1 MLDTLYIE
9 CCNDYT
15 TIMNI
20 IQTQTNQNF
29 GEFFRKHRV
38 NLGLTL
44 RSFCERFGY
53 DPGNIS
59 RLERNV
65 LTPSVDENIL
75 KGYAKALQISE
86 GSSDWV
92 TFFDLAHIAKGII
105 PIDIRNNEQM
115 MTVMPAFYRT
125 IRGEKLGKEKINK
138 LIALLND
145 GAN

>member
-1 MLDTLYIE
+1 
-9 CCNDYT
+9 
-15 TIMNI
+15 MNN
-20 IQTQTNQNF
+20 IQKQTNQNF

-38 NLGLTL
+38 SLGLTL
-44 RSFCERFGY
+44 RAFCERFGY

-75 KGYAKALQISE
+75 KGYAKALQIPD

-92 TFFDLAHIAKGII
+92 TFFDLAHIAKGIV

-125 IRGEKLGKEKINK
+125 IRGEKLDKEKINK

-145 GAN
+145 GNNGVN

>member
-1 MLDTLYIE
+1 
-9 CCNDYT
+9 
-15 TIMNI
+15 MNI

-29 GEFFRKHRV
+29 GVFFRSHRV
-38 NLGLTL
+38 ILGFTL

-59 RLERNV
+59 RLERNI

-75 KGYAKALQISE
+75 KGYAKALQIPE

-92 TFFDLAHIAKGII
+92 TFFDLAHVAKGTI

-125 IRGEKLGKEKINK
+125 LRGEKLGKEKINK

-145 GAN
+145 GSNGAN